1 MIGELIECE
10 GVAQGLDAYRLKQF
24 GHRLYSAGIAESS
37 DQIGI
42 ERRKACDHDHIPV
55 KILLAKPAGD
65 LDPVHANHD
74 HIHHHHRGF
83 FRLEGLGEF
92 APICRD
98 PRAIAKAFRISGA
111 AAEITLE
118 QLNADAAPMVVPAEH
133 GMVDMVV
140 RRQELRDILVR
151 VIGLLINTSPTG
163 DVLAIP
169 PAAPPAPVLE
179 TPAD

>member
-1 MIGELIECE
+1 LIGELIECE

-55 KILLAKPAGD
+55 KILLAKPAGE

-118 QLNADAAPMVVPAEH
+118 QLNADAAPLVVPAEH
-133 GMVDMVV
+133 GTVDMANTAH
-140 RRQELRDILVR
+140 RLAPGGHYR
-151 VIGLLINTSPTG
+151 VTFAIDPLAEETGGSLIGRIVFLGP
-163 DVLAIP
+163 
-169 PAAPPAPVLE
+169 
-179 TPAD
+179 